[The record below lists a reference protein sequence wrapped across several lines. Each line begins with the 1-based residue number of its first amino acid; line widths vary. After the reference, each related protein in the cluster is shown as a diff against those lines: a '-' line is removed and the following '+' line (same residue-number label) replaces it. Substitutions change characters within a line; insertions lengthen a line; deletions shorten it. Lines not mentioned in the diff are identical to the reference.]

1 MRVNKSQLVEL
12 KVFGIATGNTAT
24 NFTFQDQ
31 PYLRNRKIFG
41 IESFID
47 TEIPVSTTG
56 AAIVSNAEYI
66 TGYLTLFTTDVNNP
80 NSLGEWIQNVPLTIL
95 HRVQNSANDAF
106 VRIPYIL
113 QGQTII
119 WDKCTL
125 RLTTALN
132 NTVDKSFIFNVY
144 FE

>member
-12 KVFGIATGNTAT
+12 KIFGIATGNTGT
-24 NFTFQDQ
+24 NFQFQDQ

-41 IESFID
+41 IESFVN
-47 TEIPVSTTG
+47 TEVPVSTTG
-56 AAIVSNAEYI
+56 ADIVTGAEYI
-66 TGYLTLFTTDVNNP
+66 TGYLTLFTNDVNNP

-95 HRVQNSANDAF
+95 HRVQNSALDAF

-113 QGQTII
+113 QGQTIV
-119 WDKCTL
+119 WDKSFV

-132 NTVDKSFIFNVY
+132 NTTDKSFIFNVY